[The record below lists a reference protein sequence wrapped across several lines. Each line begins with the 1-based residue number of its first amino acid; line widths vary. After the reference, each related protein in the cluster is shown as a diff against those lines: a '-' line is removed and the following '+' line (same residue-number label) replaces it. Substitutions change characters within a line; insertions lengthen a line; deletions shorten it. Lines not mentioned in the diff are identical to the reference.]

1 MQNVVFTETQGNLIA
16 KITGRLIADEQ
27 YKEKLIN
34 SYYYCPQDLTIFE
47 IYALEFLV
55 KKINDNVFNRG
66 YFNLLEF
73 YAGDNL
79 SYKSYDNYNDFIARW
94 KSDAMFR
101 DAMRARFARNDI
113 GYLSHS
119 VLAAHKIISLS
130 ENNMIKNNTSKR
142 R

>member
-1 MQNVVFTETQGNLIA
+1 MQNVVFTETQGNLIS

-27 YKEKLIN
+27 YKAELIN
-34 SYYYCPQDLTIFE
+34 NYYYCPQDLTIFE

-79 SYKSYDNYNDFIARW
+79 SYKSYDNYNEFITRW

-101 DAMRARFARNDI
+101 EAMRARFARNDI
-113 GYLSHS
+113 GNLSHA
-119 VLAAHKIISLS
+119 VLAAHKIINLS

>member
-1 MQNVVFTETQGNLIA
+1 MQNVVFTETQGNLIS

-27 YKEKLIN
+27 YKAELIN
-34 SYYYCPQDLTIFE
+34 NYYYCPQDLTIFE

-79 SYKSYDNYNDFIARW
+79 SYKSYDNYNEFITRW

-113 GYLSHS
+113 GNLSHA
-119 VLAAHKIISLS
+119 VLAAHKIINLS

>member
-1 MQNVVFTETQGNLIA
+1 MQSVIFTEAQGNKIA

-27 YKEKLIN
+27 YKAKLIN
-34 SYYYCPQDLTIFE
+34 NYYYCPQDLTIFE

-55 KKINDNVFNRG
+55 KKIEDNVFNRG

-79 SYKSYDNYNDFIARW
+79 SYKSYDNYNEFIARW

-113 GYLSHS
+113 GYLSHA

-130 ENNMIKNNTSKR
+130 EKNMIENNTSKR

>member
-27 YKEKLIN
+27 YKAELIN
-34 SYYYCPQDLTIFE
+34 NYYYCPQDLTIFE

-130 ENNMIKNNTSKR
+130 EKNMVENNTSKR

>member
-1 MQNVVFTETQGNLIA
+1 MQNVVFTETQGNLIS

-27 YKEKLIN
+27 YKAELIN
-34 SYYYCPQDLTIFE
+34 NYFYCPQDLTIFE

-79 SYKSYDNYNDFIARW
+79 SYKSYDNYNEFITRW

-113 GYLSHS
+113 GNLSHA
-119 VLAAHKIISLS
+119 VLAAHKIINLS

>member
-130 ENNMIKNNTSKR
+130 ENNMIKNNTSKKR
-142 R
+142 

>member
-79 SYKSYDNYNDFIARW
+79 SYKSYDNYNEFITRW

-113 GYLSHS
+113 GYLSHA

-130 ENNMIKNNTSKR
+130 EKNMVENNTSKR

>member
-27 YKEKLIN
+27 YKENLIN
-34 SYYYCPQDLTIFE
+34 SYYYCPEDLTIFE

-79 SYKSYDNYNDFIARW
+79 SYKSYDNYNEFITRW

>member
-27 YKEKLIN
+27 YKENLIN

>member
-1 MQNVVFTETQGNLIA
+1 
-16 KITGRLIADEQ
+16 
-27 YKEKLIN
+27 
-34 SYYYCPQDLTIFE
+34 
-47 IYALEFLV
+47 
-55 KKINDNVFNRG
+55 
-66 YFNLLEF
+66 
-73 YAGDNL
+73 
-79 SYKSYDNYNDFIARW
+79 
-94 KSDAMFR
+94 MFR

>member
-27 YKEKLIN
+27 YKENLIN
-34 SYYYCPQDLTIFE
+34 SYYYCPEDLTIFE